1 MEVNRNNGQ
10 PPADGR
16 NIPAQA
22 DGVIIPPAQQ
32 MNQQLPAR
40 TVRDYLAEDL
50 EGLNPAVTMPDFEAE
65 HFELKPVMFNMLNT
79 LGQFGGTPNE
89 NARQHLKSFLEIC
102 NSFKIHGV
110 SNDVLKL
117 KLFPYS
123 LRDKAKTWLNNLQ
136 PGSLQ
141 SWTQLCRNFLAKFSY
156 TNMTDHLRNQITSF
170 RQEDDEAMHEA
181 WERYRDLFRRCP
193 MHGLPEWTQVSI
205 FYNSVNTPTR
215 MMLDAS
221 ANGTLLDKPPRE
233 SLEILDK
240 LAQNDYQHPTS
251 RRGNTRRGHVQL
263 DSTDT
268 ILAQIASLTNIVKN
282 MQKQPHIQEV
292 KAVDAF
298 CDQCGSNHDASEWG
312 QQVESSC
319 YVGNFNRNNMS
330 NTYNPT
336 WRNHPNFSWKN
347 QNNTLNPQQPT
358 QTRFQNQPRQNPQP
372 LPRQEFQQP
381 TEYKSLENTLNQ
393 FMAQTSAYMARTDRF
408 IQKTDA
414 FMDQTEMKLQNHD
427 ATLKS
432 LETQV
437 GSGKI
442 LKNKYGETAIHP
454 PPATDTPAEADA
466 PAQAS
471 EDHQIPQPT
480 MGESSAESSHAQ
492 SGKTD
497 EMRPPPP
504 FPQRL
509 KKQKQDYKFK
519 KFLDILK
526 QVHINLPLVEALQQ
540 MPNYAKFLK
549 DMVTRKKRIEEF
561 ETAAA
566 TETCLALMHN
576 KVPAKKTDLGS
587 FTIECFIGH
596 NYPTKAL
603 CDPGASINLMPNSV
617 FQKLGVGEAK
627 PTTVMLQL
635 ADHSYVQPEGKIED
649 ILVNV
654 DKFIFPADFLILD
667 CEADEYAPII
677 LGRPFLS
684 TSRAV
689 IDFDNDEIIFK
700 VENNSVKMKSL
711 TKKLNKG
718 KNIADAPAK
727 EIPRAKLYM
736 GAHVERDR
744 AAMSLR
750 DA

>member
-1 MEVNRNNGQ
+1 
-10 PPADGR
+10 
-16 NIPAQA
+16 
-22 DGVIIPPAQQ
+22 

-50 EGLNPAVTMPDFEAE
+50 KGLNPVVTIPDFEAE

-117 KLFPYS
+117 KLFPYL

-141 SWTQLCRNFLAKFSY
+141 SWTQLCRSFLAKFSY

-240 LAQNDYQHPTS
+240 LAHNDYQHPTS
-251 RRGNTRRGHVQL
+251 RRGSTRRGPAQL
-263 DSTDT
+263 DSSDT
-268 ILAQIASLTNIVKN
+268 ILSQIASLTNMVKN

-292 KAVDAF
+292 KALDAF
-298 CDQCGSNHDASEWG
+298 CDQCGSNHDASECG

-319 YVGNFNRNNMS
+319 YIS
-330 NTYNPT
+330 KPAKAEST
-336 WRNHPNFSWKN
+336 
-347 QNNTLNPQQPT
+347 
-358 QTRFQNQPRQNPQP
+358 
-372 LPRQEFQQP
+372 
-381 TEYKSLENTLNQ
+381 
-393 FMAQTSAYMARTDRF
+393 TSAKAGISTAHRLQEPGEYPDPVHGPNICIHGKTDRF

-414 FMDQTEMKLQNHD
+414 FMDRTEMKLQNHD

-437 GSGKI
+437 GQIPQILSSRPIGGFPSDTKVAKGATHEQCKAITTRSGKI
-442 LKNKYGETAIHP
+442 LKNNQGGMAVNP
-454 PPATDTPAEADA
+454 SPSNDTPAELDE

-471 EDHQIPQPT
+471 EDHSNPHTT
-480 MGESSAESSHAQ
+480 MGESSVESSHAQ
-492 SGKTD
+492 
-497 EMRPPPP
+497 
-504 FPQRL
+504 
-509 KKQKQDYKFK
+509 
-519 KFLDILK
+519 I
-526 QVHINLPLVEALQQ
+526 VHINLPLVEADNSTEALQQ

-576 KVPAKKTDLGS
+576 KVPAKKTDPGS

-596 NYPTKAL
+596 NYPTKAF
-603 CDPGASINLMPNSV
+603 CDPGASINLMPKSV
-617 FQKLGVGEAK
+617 FQKLGIGEAK

-649 ILVNV
+649 ILVQVN
-654 DKFIFPADFLILD
+654 KFIFPADFLILD

-689 IDFDNDEIIFK
+689 IDFDKDEIIFK
-700 VENNSVKMKSL
+700 VENNNVKMKSL
-711 TKKLNKG
+711 TKKLKKG
-718 KNIADAPAK
+718 KDIAESPAK
-727 EIPRAKLYM
+727 DTPRTKLYIS
-736 GAHVERDR
+736 AHVERDR